1 MTAAQL
7 VFVSRSRFE
16 RLFDALVDPA
26 RCERVMALVL
36 AGYAAVWT
44 LYATI
49 AKSSH
54 DIHADMAEM
63 VAWSRQVTLG
73 TPKHPPLAAWL
84 AGAWFDIFPR
94 QDWAFYLLAMVLAT
108 LALWAAWRL
117 FARYL
122 PNDKRVVGIAL
133 LTLVPFY
140 NFHALK
146 YNANSVLT
154 PLWALLTWWFLRSF
168 DTRRAGWAV
177 LAGVAAAAAMLG
189 KYWSALLI
197 AGLGAAAL
205 ADPRRDSYL
214 SSPAPYLTLAV
225 ATILFTPHVDWLLT
239 HHFATFAYAIDAHS
253 AKFSAGVVSAFTF
266 IGSTLLYIA
275 APILF
280 TFFAAR
286 PGAAAIGDML
296 FPADPE
302 RRTAVIIFGAPFVL
316 AMMIAVVGAIAIDS
330 LWAISTMTLLPVV
343 LLSSPRIT
351 IPRSAAVA
359 VLALAVMFPLVMLMA
374 SPGIAFAAHRIGV
387 PAYASDY
394 QLVARAVERAWRA
407 HVGDKP
413 LRIVASA
420 GITDGIDFYFH
431 NQPATFDVRVP
442 SMTPWTTDARIR
454 RDGMAMVCPE
464 TEPHCMVAFR
474 GYAAHYGAISDEHV
488 VIVRR
493 FFGTDDRPEPYEI
506 AIVPPQ
512 AP

>member
-1 MTAAQL
+1 MTAIQL
-7 VFVSRSRFE
+7 VLVSRGRFE

-26 RCERVMALVL
+26 RCERVMAFLL

-84 AGAWFDIFPR
+84 AGAWFDPFPR
-94 QDWAFYLLAMVLAT
+94 QDWAFYLLAMLLAAV
-108 LALWAAWRL
+108 ALWITWRL
-117 FARYL
+117 SARYL

-154 PLWALLTWWFLRSF
+154 PLWAVLTWWFLRSY

-197 AGLGAAAL
+197 AALGAAAL
-205 ADPRRDSYL
+205 ADRRRDNYL

-225 ATILFTPHVDWLLT
+225 ATVLLTPHLDWLLG
-239 HHFATFAYAIDAHS
+239 HHFVTFAYAVAAHP
-253 AKFSAGVVSAFTF
+253 AKFSAGIGSAFTF

-275 APILF
+275 APIAF
-280 TFFAAR
+280 TAWAAR
-286 PGAAAIGDML
+286 PNTAAIRDML
-296 FPADPE
+296 WPSDPA
-302 RRTAVIIFGAPFVL
+302 RRTAVIIFAVPFLLAVL
-316 AMMIAVVGAIAIDS
+316 VAVIGSIAINS
-330 LWAISTMTLLPVV
+330 LWAISTMTLLPVL

-351 IPRSAAVA
+351 IPHSAAVA
-359 VLALAVMFPLVMLMA
+359 VLAFAVVFPLALLAV
-374 SPGIAFAAHRIGV
+374 SPGIAFVVHRIGV
-387 PAYASDY
+387 PGYASDY
-394 QLVARAVERAWRA
+394 QLAARAVERAWRD

-413 LRIVASA
+413 LLIVGSA
-420 GITDGIDFYFH
+420 GILNGVDFYFH
-431 NQPATFDVRVP
+431 NQPATFDILVP
-442 SMTPWTTDARIR
+442 SMTPWTTDDRIR
-454 RDGMAMVCPE
+454 RDGMALVCPE
-464 TEPHCMVAFR
+464 PDPYCMLALKGF
-474 GYAAHYGAISDEHV
+474 AAHYGAISNEHV
-488 VIVRR
+488 VIARR
-493 FFGTDDRPEPYEI
+493 FFGTDDRPVSFDI

-512 AP
+512 AL